1 MLVNRYILQDN
12 SIKEVDIDTLIR
24 RARTLGGV
32 RHIVKTIL
40 TPDNRIIPVAHFDLI
55 ELITALEKFKDRTRI
70 KKEKIDREISLL
82 KRIQIDWDT

>member
-1 MLVNRYILQDN
+1 MLVNRYILQDHKVEEN
-12 SIKEVDIDTLIR
+12 DIYTLIR

-40 TPDNRIIPVAHFDLI
+40 TPDNRIIPVSHFDHL
-55 ELITALEKFKDRTRI
+55 ELIGALEKFKDRTRI

-82 KRIQIDWDT
+82 QRIQID